1 MSTVYFRVA
10 FCTIKSVFDWSIFVY
25 YVNLLFVYFRVLYNH
40 SKEQN
45 DLFANGDLGLTLPV
59 IEELIDINNNIIKG
73 LERQLELLQET
84 TLDC

>member
-1 MSTVYFRVA
+1 MTRR
-10 FCTIKSVFDWSIFVY
+10 IK
-25 YVNLLFVYFRVLYNH
+25 
-40 SKEQN
+40 KEIKIKKAQN

>member
-1 MSTVYFRVA
+1 MKGQVLNMTRR
-10 FCTIKSVFDWSIFVY
+10 IK
-25 YVNLLFVYFRVLYNH
+25 
-40 SKEQN
+40 KEIKIKKAQN

-59 IEELIDINNNIIKG
+59 IEELIDINNNIVKG

>member
-1 MSTVYFRVA
+1 MKGQVLNMTRR
-10 FCTIKSVFDWSIFVY
+10 IK
-25 YVNLLFVYFRVLYNH
+25 
-40 SKEQN
+40 KEIKIKKAQN

-59 IEELIDINNNIIKG
+59 IEELIDINNNMIKG

>member
-1 MSTVYFRVA
+1 MTRR
-10 FCTIKSVFDWSIFVY
+10 IK
-25 YVNLLFVYFRVLYNH
+25 
-40 SKEQN
+40 KEIKIKKAQN
-45 DLFANGDLGLTLPV
+45 NLFANGDLGLTLPV

>member
-1 MSTVYFRVA
+1 MTRR
-10 FCTIKSVFDWSIFVY
+10 IK
-25 YVNLLFVYFRVLYNH
+25 
-40 SKEQN
+40 KEIKIKKAQN

-59 IEELIDINNNIIKG
+59 IEELIDINNNIVKG

>member
-1 MSTVYFRVA
+1 MKGQVLNMTRR
-10 FCTIKSVFDWSIFVY
+10 IK
-25 YVNLLFVYFRVLYNH
+25 
-40 SKEQN
+40 KEIKIKKAQN
-45 DLFANGDLGLTLPV
+45 NLFANGDLGLTLPV